1 MPLAIAA
8 APKVGSA
15 RAETL
20 LLAAA
25 ESVSLRRSRF
35 DPPFPEAQE
44 PVTTS
49 ARSLTVNTVNG
60 GPPAHRIDAIFGSDI
75 FSRSVMRA
83 RLPREVYRS
92 LVRTIDRGEP
102 LDPAVADVVA
112 ASMKDWAIENGA
124 THYTHWFQ
132 PLTGLTAEKHDSL
145 AGPDGN
151 GGVVFNFSGA
161 ELVQGEPDASSFP
174 SGGIRAT
181 FEARGY
187 TAWDATSP
195 AFLMRGDN
203 NVTLCIPTAFVS
215 WTGEALDTKIPLLR
229 SVEALSHQA
238 MRILRLFGTDKGVT
252 RVYTTV
258 GPEQEYFLIDR
269 ELYFQRPDLVT
280 SERTLFGAR
289 PPKGQQLED
298 HYFGTIPPRVLA
310 FMSEAEKELY
320 RLGVPVK
327 TRHNEVAPGQYE
339 IAPLFEP
346 SHIASDH
353 QMLIMETLKRVAPRY
368 GLQALLHEKPFAGV
382 NGSGKHNNWSMA
394 TDTGVNLLDPQDE
407 THTNLQFLVFLVAT
421 IRAVDLHADLLRA
434 SIASAAND
442 HRLGANEAPPAII
455 SVFLGKMLSDI
466 LEQVEKGPPERT
478 LRGGTL
484 DLGAKTLPQLPRHS
498 GDRNRTS
505 PFAFTG
511 NKFEF
516 RAVGSTASIAWPNTV
531 LNTIVAESLD
541 YVATELEK
549 AAGAV
554 PSPAKLQRAALG
566 LLKRLIKE
574 HKRIIFDGDNY
585 SEEWHAEAARRGLP
599 NLKDSVASFR
609 VLKERRNA
617 QLFHKYGVLGQAEYD
632 SRTYIAIEKYV
643 KQVAIEAETMVM
655 MAKSQ
660 ILPAALEHQ
669 RRVAEAVAAT
679 KAAGV
684 DASDSA
690 AALREFVELVT
701 QFRSRTAEV
710 ERLAQH
716 HEGDPMD
723 HAAHMARE
731 LRPAMTRLRETG
743 DALEAVVAADLW
755 PLPNYREMLFL
766 K

>member
-1 MPLAIAA
+1 MTTPARFLNG
-8 APKVGSA
+8 GSA
-15 RAETL
+15 DTERVD
-20 LLAAA
+20 
-25 ESVSLRRSRF
+25 S
-35 DPPFPEAQE
+35 
-44 PVTTS
+44 
-49 ARSLTVNTVNG
+49 
-60 GPPAHRIDAIFGSDI
+60 IFGSDI
-75 FSRSVMRA
+75 FSRSMMRQ
-83 RLPREVYRS
+83 RLPKEVYKS
-92 LVRTIDRGEP
+92 LLRTIDQGEP

-145 AGPDGN
+145 AAPDGN
-151 GGVVFNFSGA
+151 GGVVFNFSGS

-174 SGGIRAT
+174 SGGLRAT

-215 WTGEALDTKIPLLR
+215 WNGEALDTKIPLLR
-229 SVEALSHQA
+229 SVDALSQQA
-238 MRILRLFGTDKGVT
+238 LRILRIFGTDQGVS
-252 RVYTTV
+252 RIVTTV
-258 GPEQEYFLIDR
+258 GPEQEYFLVDR
-269 ELYFQRPDLVT
+269 ELFYQRPDLLT
-280 SERTLFGAR
+280 CERTLFGAK

-310 FMSEAEKELY
+310 FMAEAERELY

-339 IAPLFEP
+339 IAPLFEA

-353 QMLIMETLKRVAPRY
+353 QMLLMETLKRVAPRY

-382 NGSGKHNNWSMA
+382 NGSGKHNNWSMS

-407 THTNLQFLVFLVAT
+407 THTNMQFLVFLVAT
-421 IRAVDLHADLLRA
+421 IRAVDVHADLLRA

-455 SVFLGKMLSDI
+455 SIFLGKMLSDI
-466 LEQVEKGPPERT
+466 LEQVEQGLPKRT
-478 LRGGTL
+478 IRGGTL
-484 DLGAKTLPQLPRHS
+484 DLGAKTLPMLPRHS

-516 RAVGSTASIAWPNTV
+516 RAVGSSASIAWPNTV

-549 AAGAV
+549 AVGAK
-554 PSPAKLQRAALG
+554 PSPAKLQQGVIAV
-566 LLKRLIKE
+566 LKKVIAE
-574 HKRIIFDGDNY
+574 HKRVIFDGDNY
-585 SEEWHAEAARRGLP
+585 SPDWHAEAERRGLP
-599 NLKDSVASFR
+599 NLHDSVEAFG
-609 VLKERRNA
+609 VLRAKKNVD
-617 QLFHKYGVLGQAEYD
+617 LFKKYGVLSKAEHD
-632 SRTYIAIEKYV
+632 SRTHIAIEKYI
-643 KQVAIEAETMVM
+643 KQLAIEAETMVS
-655 MAKSQ
+655 MARNQ
-660 ILPAALEHQ
+660 ILPAALQHQ
-669 RRVAEAVAAT
+669 QSVAEAVAAT

-684 DASDSA
+684 ECDDTV
-690 AALREFVELVT
+690 AALRSFVGLV
-701 QFRSRTAEV
+701 
-710 ERLAQH
+710 
-716 HEGDPMD
+716 
-723 HAAHMARE
+723 
-731 LRPAMTRLRETG
+731 TRLRNTTNAVEKAAAHHDADPIKHAAQISRELKPAMADLRETV
-743 DALEAVVAADLW
+743 DALENIVAADLW
-755 PLPNYREMLFL
+755 PLPTYRDLLFL

>member
-1 MPLAIAA
+1 M
-8 APKVGSA
+8 
-15 RAETL
+15 
-20 LLAAA
+20 
-25 ESVSLRRSRF
+25 
-35 DPPFPEAQE
+35 
-44 PVTTS
+44 TS
-49 ARSLTVNTVNG
+49 TARSFNG
-60 GPPAHRIDAIFGSDI
+60 GPVANERVDSIFGSDI
-75 FSRSVMRA
+75 FSRGMMRQ
-83 RLPREVYRS
+83 RLPKEVYRS
-92 LVRTIDRGEP
+92 LLRTIDRGEP

-124 THYTHWFQ
+124 SHYTHWFQ

-145 AGPDGN
+145 AAPDGA
-151 GGVVFNFSGA
+151 GGVVFNFSGS

-174 SGGIRAT
+174 SGGLRAT

-229 SVEALSHQA
+229 SVDALSQQA
-238 MRILRLFGTDKGVT
+238 MRILRIFGTAEGVS
-252 RVYTTV
+252 RIVTTV
-258 GPEQEYFLIDR
+258 GPEQEYFLVDR
-269 ELYFQRPDLVT
+269 ELFYQRPDLLT
-280 SERTLFGAR
+280 CERTLFGAK

-310 FMSEAEKELY
+310 FMAEAEQELY

-339 IAPLFEP
+339 IAPLFEA

-353 QMLIMETLKRVAPRY
+353 QMMLMETLKRVAPRY

-382 NGSGKHNNWSMA
+382 NGSGKHNNWSMS

-407 THTNLQFLVFLVAT
+407 THTNMQFLVFLCAT

-455 SVFLGKMLSDI
+455 SIFLGKMLTDI
-466 LEQVEKGPPERT
+466 LEQVEAGLPKRT
-478 LRGGTL
+478 IQGGIL
-484 DLGAKTLPQLPRHS
+484 DLGAKTLPMLPRHS

-516 RAVGSTASIAWPNTV
+516 RAVGSSASIAWPNTV

-541 YVATELEK
+541 HVAGELEK
-549 AAGAV
+549 AVGAK
-554 PSPAKLQRAALG
+554 PTAAKLQLG
-566 LLKRLIKE
+566 VIAVLKHLIKD
-574 HKRIIFDGDNY
+574 HKRVIFDGDNY
-585 SEEWHAEAARRGLP
+585 SEEWHAEAERRGLP
-599 NLKDSVASFR
+599 NLRDSVAAFG
-609 VLKERRNA
+609 VLRARKNVE
-617 QLFHKYGVLGQAEYD
+617 LFKKYGVLSPAEHD
-632 SRTYIAIEKYV
+632 SRTHIAIEKYI
-643 KQVAIEAETMVM
+643 KQLGIEAETMVS
-655 MAKSQ
+655 MARNQ
-660 ILPAALEHQ
+660 ILPAALKHQ
-669 RRVAEAVAAT
+669 QQVAEAIGAT

-684 DASDSA
+684 DCADTTDALRSFVGLVSKLRTTTAAVERA
-690 AALREFVELVT
+690 AA
-701 QFRSRTAEV
+701 
-710 ERLAQH
+710 H
-716 HEGDPMD
+716 HDADPTK
-723 HAAHMARE
+723 HAAQISRE
-731 LRPAMTRLRETG
+731 LKPAMAELRVVVDTLET
-743 DALEAVVAADLW
+743 LIAADLW
-755 PLPNYREMLFL
+755 PLPTYRDLLFL

>member
-1 MPLAIAA
+1 
-8 APKVGSA
+8 
-15 RAETL
+15 
-20 LLAAA
+20 
-25 ESVSLRRSRF
+25 
-35 DPPFPEAQE
+35 
-44 PVTTS
+44 
-49 ARSLTVNTVNG
+49 
-60 GPPAHRIDAIFGSDI
+60 
-75 FSRSVMRA
+75 MRQ
-83 RLPREVYRS
+83 RLPKEVYRS
-92 LVRTIDRGEP
+92 LVRTIDGGES